1 MKLDPIKVHE
11 ARERMGFS
19 LDDVAKAAGVSQT
32 SAIRAEH
39 GKEIRPLTARRIAR
53 GLGVE
58 VADLYPKAEAPT
70 PSISSPKSE
79 AVEERRAIDLPQE
92 DFRRALSE
100 ARSDAELIDLY
111 YRLEAERTNAEL
123 ILRDDEANRSA
134 RSDYAR
140 AVERRILVFLRLLD
154 RGVTLPDREAEQL
167 TRQVEQLEELQF
179 N

>member
-1 MKLDPIKVHE
+1 VKLDPIKVHE

-19 LDDVAKAAGVSQT
+19 LDDVAQAAGVSQT

-70 PSISSPKSE
+70 PSTSSPKSE
-79 AVEERRAIDLPQE
+79 AEERRAIDLPQE

-123 ILRDDEANRSA
+123 ILRDDEANRNA
-134 RSDYAR
+134 RADYAR
-140 AVERRILVFLRLLD
+140 AVERRIRVFLKLLD

-167 TRQVEQLEELQF
+167 TRQVEQLEELQL